1 MIFPPILQ
9 STQPAFLASSDE
21 YIIYM
26 SLQSITSYS
35 EIGHVQIRLV
45 RQSNNRAIVDTSL
58 YPDGIIYKPAT
69 ALKGVTGTS
78 QYYIQIQTSDLAEK
92 WQAGYLYKI
101 QVRFGTTAMY
111 SSISDF
117 ANWKQQQIDDGT
129 FSEWST
135 VMVIKAINK
144 PEVSIGNAEA
154 FLGDIIESEQVE
166 PTLMPLFLGIYSIDS
181 SSREAEDKYKFDL
194 YSGEQEQLIET
205 SGWLQHNSAI
215 STNDEYRFSN
225 ILTNNQYYT
234 VIYTIQTINGY
245 EQASD
250 PYYFVVTQSYFGDL
264 QNVTIETQS
273 DRDNGRIQI
282 YLTSQDELIGN
293 FVITR
298 SSEKSNYGVWE
309 DLYYFPL
316 AWQRLNNS
324 LIYTDYTVESGIRY
338 RYAIQQENDSGMRT
352 LPVISST
359 CSVNLEY
366 GYLYRDGVQ
375 LRLSL
380 NESLSSFKYTTLR
393 SKQDTLGGKYPV
405 LVENGNAYY
414 AEFPISGMISFQ
426 MDEDSTFFTYN
437 ANGCYYKGELVIP
450 MDKME
455 QDVQSR
461 GDSTLTKPFISTDL
475 SDNNVFVERIFRQKV
490 EEFLND
496 FNYKLYRS
504 PTEGNIVVGLINV
517 SLTPNTT
524 VGRMLYNFS
533 ANAYEVMEAT
543 LDNLNEFGI
552 VTRGEDT
559 SLSDSIS
566 EETVSFGQIS
576 GLFSA
581 GTDFMELINEQQER
595 DLGNGYSFVL
605 DNVKSFTIE
614 RYPNINL
621 EGEIAV
627 AGDSEEG
634 LALQELQ
641 EAIRSNPGVFF
652 ITVDNN
658 DILVPA
664 NQQLTFDS
672 GYFTELLLVTDKVP
686 LIINYTCGLRLV
698 ETSSQGTITAVTSTR
713 VWNQISGVFTSTD
726 EVLTDYDYNYLDSE
740 TYRIYNPYPDDT
752 VIYDDQ
758 GNVLVDNTN
767 YNVYKTTDL
776 LDAIKEDAKKWVELL
791 YDTKF
796 ELDSNGYYTNG
807 QMYYQFGDITSFEIE
822 ADEGTDFILNGSTR
836 IQMDSTNILHLNP
849 ADNMIRSIEL
859 TSPQYCVINYK
870 CTCTLMTRGS

>member
-21 YIIYM
+21 YVIYM

-45 RQSNNRAIVDTSL
+45 RQSNNKTIVDTSL

-69 ALKGVTGTS
+69 DLKGVTGTS
-78 QYYIQIQTSDLAEK
+78 QYYVQIQTSDLAEK

-144 PEVSIGNAEA
+144 PEVTIGNAEA

-166 PTLMPLFLGIYSIDS
+166 STLMPLFLGIYSIDS
-181 SSREAEDKYKFDL
+181 TSREAEDKYKFDL

-234 VIYTIQTINGY
+234 VVYTVQTINGY

-250 PYYFVVTQSYFGDL
+250 PYYFTVMQSYFGDL
-264 QNVTIETQS
+264 QNVIIETQS

-309 DLYYFPL
+309 DLFYFPL

-352 LPVISST
+352 SPVMSVT

-380 NESLSSFKYTTLR
+380 NETLSSFKYTTLR
-393 SKQDTLGGKYPV
+393 SKQDTLGGKYPI

-437 ANGCYYKGELVIP
+437 TNGCYYRGELVIP

-461 GDSTLTKPFISTDL
+461 EDSTLTKPFISTDL

-504 PTEGNIVVGLINV
+504 PTEGNIVIGLINV

-524 VGRMLYNFS
+524 VGRMLYNFN
-533 ANAYEVMEAT
+533 ATAYEVMEAT

-552 VTRGEDT
+552 ITRGEDT
-559 SLSDSIS
+559 NLSDSIS
-566 EETVSFGQIS
+566 EEMVSFGQIS

-581 GTDFMELINEQQER
+581 NTNFMELIGEQQER

-672 GYFTELLLVTDKVP
+672 GSFTELLLVTDKVP

-698 ETSSQGTITAVTSTR
+698 ETSSEGTITAVTSTR
-713 VWNQISGVFTSTD
+713 IWNQISGVFTSTD

-776 LDAIKEDAKKWVELL
+776 LDAIKEDAKKQVELL

-822 ADEGTDFILNGSTR
+822 ADEGTGFILNGSTR

>member
-45 RQSNNRAIVDTSL
+45 RQSNNKTIVDTSL

-69 ALKGVTGTS
+69 DLKGVTGTS
-78 QYYIQIQTSDLAEK
+78 QYYVQIQTSDLAEK

-117 ANWKQQQIDDGT
+117 ANWKQQQIDNGT

-144 PEVSIGNAEA
+144 PEVTIGNAEA

-166 PTLMPLFLGIYSIDS
+166 STLMPLFLGIYSIDS
-181 SSREAEDKYKFDL
+181 TSREAEDKYKFDL

-234 VIYTIQTINGY
+234 VIYTVQTINGY

-250 PYYFVVTQSYFGDL
+250 PYYFTVMQSYFGDL

-309 DLYYFPL
+309 DLFYFPL

-352 LPVISST
+352 SPVMSVI

-380 NESLSSFKYTTLR
+380 NETLSSFKYTTLR
-393 SKQDTLGGKYPV
+393 SKQDTLGGKYPI

-437 ANGCYYKGELVIP
+437 TNGCYYRGELVIP

-461 GDSTLTKPFISTDL
+461 EDSTLTKPFISTDL

-504 PTEGNIVVGLINV
+504 PTEGNIVIGLINV

-524 VGRMLYNFS
+524 VGRMLYNFN
-533 ANAYEVMEAT
+533 ATAYEVMEAT

-552 VTRGEDT
+552 ITRGEDT
-559 SLSDSIS
+559 NLSDSIS
-566 EETVSFGQIS
+566 EEMVSFGQIS

-581 GTDFMELINEQQER
+581 NTNFMELIGEQQER

-614 RYPNINL
+614 RYPSINL

-641 EAIRSNPGVFF
+641 EAIRSNSGVFF

-672 GYFTELLLVTDKVP
+672 GSFTELLLVTDKVP

-698 ETSSQGTITAVTSTR
+698 ETSSEGTITAVTSTR

-752 VIYDDQ
+752 IIYDDQ

-776 LDAIKEDAKKWVELL
+776 LDAIKEDAKKQVELL

-822 ADEGTDFILNGSTR
+822 ADEGTGFILNGSTR

-849 ADNMIRSIEL
+849 ADSMIRSIEL

-870 CTCTLMTRGS
+870 CTCTLMTRGT

>member
-45 RQSNNRAIVDTSL
+45 RQSNNKTIVDTSL

-69 ALKGVTGTS
+69 DLKGVTGTS
-78 QYYIQIQTSDLAEK
+78 QYYVQIQTSDLAEK

-117 ANWKQQQIDDGT
+117 ANWKQQQIDNGT

-144 PEVSIGNAEA
+144 PEVTIGNAEA

-166 PTLMPLFLGIYSIDS
+166 STLTPLFLGIYSIDS
-181 SSREAEDKYKFDL
+181 ASREAEDKYKFDL

-234 VIYTIQTINGY
+234 VVYTIQTINGY

-250 PYYFVVTQSYFGDL
+250 PYYFTVMQSYFGDL

-309 DLYYFPL
+309 DLFYFPL

-352 LPVISST
+352 SPVMSVT

-380 NESLSSFKYTTLR
+380 NETLSSFKYTTLR
-393 SKQDTLGGKYPV
+393 SKQDTLGGKYPI
-405 LVENGNAYY
+405 LIENGNAYY

-437 ANGCYYKGELVIP
+437 TNGCYYKGELVIP

-461 GDSTLTKPFISTDL
+461 EDSTLTKPFISTDL

-504 PTEGNIVVGLINV
+504 PTEGNIVIGLINV

-524 VGRMLYNFS
+524 VGRMLYNFN
-533 ANAYEVMEAT
+533 ATAYEVMEAT

-552 VTRGEDT
+552 ITRGEDT
-559 SLSDSIS
+559 NLSDSIS

-581 GTDFMELINEQQER
+581 NTNFMELIGEQQER

-641 EAIRSNPGVFF
+641 EAIRSNSGVFF

-664 NQQLTFDS
+664 NQQLTFDFGS
-672 GYFTELLLVTDKVP
+672 FTELLLVTDKVP
-686 LIINYTCGLRLV
+686 LIINYTCGLKLV
-698 ETSSQGTITAVTSTR
+698 ETSSEGTITAVTSTR

-776 LDAIKEDAKKWVELL
+776 LDAIKEDAKKQVELL

-822 ADEGTDFILNGSTR
+822 ADEGTGFILNGSTR